1 MVFEGEQIMNLGFYV
16 ENNGGSPENTEIY
29 NFLNEQ
35 IKESNLK
42 DASVFFNSVNFN
54 PVQTKFGMFDGA
66 DVWNFTGTL
75 IATSLDNAVKAKKVV
90 NKSKV
95 AYLYNGQ
102 KQNVFQLTG
111 VANMMPVI
119 VRDEAA
125 AAEFRRVTGKEP
137 VLMEKLNVDKIR
149 EIHND

>member
-16 ENNGGSPENTEIY
+16 ENNGGTPENTEIY

-35 IKESNLK
+35 IKDNTIT

-75 IATSLDNAVKAKKVV
+75 IATSLDNAVKAQKTV
-90 NKSKV
+90 NKSKI
-95 AYLYNGQ
+95 AFMYNGE
-102 KQNVFQLTG
+102 KKNVFQLTG
-111 VANMMPVI
+111 VANAMPVI
-119 VRDEAA
+119 VRTEQ
-125 AAEFRRVTGKEP
+125 AEKEFYRVTGKKP
-137 VLMEKLNVDKIR
+137 VLMEKLNVDQIK
-149 EIHND
+149 EIHNE